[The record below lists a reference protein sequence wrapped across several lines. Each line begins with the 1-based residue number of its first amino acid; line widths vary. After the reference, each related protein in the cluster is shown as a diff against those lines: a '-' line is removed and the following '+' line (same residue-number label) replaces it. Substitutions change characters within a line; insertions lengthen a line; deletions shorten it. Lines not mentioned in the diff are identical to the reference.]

1 MNGMRTTKSVTISLP
16 PEQLKTAERLAKK
29 QSRTMSELFR
39 EGLRRLEQEE
49 EARPRS
55 GSMAEFARLIRAI
68 QEDARRTGLDKMTD
82 REINAEVA
90 AARRTLRTRARAST
104 KRSGK

>member
-1 MNGMRTTKSVTISLP
+1 
-16 PEQLKTAERLAKK
+16 
-29 QSRTMSELFR
+29 MSELFR

-49 EARPRS
+49 SRPKP
-55 GSMAEFARLIRAI
+55 GSLAEFAKLVRAI
-68 QEDARRTGLDKMTD
+68 QEDSRRTGLERMTD

-90 AARRTLRTRARAST
+90 SARKTLRTRARAST

>member
-1 MNGMRTTKSVTISLP
+1 MRTTKSITISLP

-49 EARPRS
+49 EWRPSPAALRDL
-55 GSMAEFARLIRAI
+55 GTVIRLI
-68 QEDARRTGLDKMTD
+68 QQDARRAGLAEMTMA
-82 REINAEVA
+82 EINTEVE
-90 AARRTLRTRARAST
+90 AARRDMRAKDHKSKRTSR
-104 KRSGK
+104 

>member
-1 MNGMRTTKSVTISLP
+1 MRTTKSVTISLP
-16 PEQLKTAERLAKK
+16 PEQLKSAERLAKK

-49 EARPRS
+49 SRPKP
-55 GSMAEFARLIRAI
+55 GSLAEFADLVRAI
-68 QEDARRTGLDKMTD
+68 QEDARRTGLDKMTG
-82 REINAEVA
+82 REINAQVA
-90 AARRTLRTRARAST
+90 AARKTLRTRARAST